1 MMIRTSLCS
10 QVLLW
15 TCLTLPTLALAS
27 PPSISASL
35 IDREAKAARGWA
47 TVEVEVAGI
56 ELVDSPTGQLRDGQG
71 HLHYRVDQGPVV
83 ATTVKKLSFHQL
95 SPGEHRI
102 EVRLVGND
110 HRDLGPVS
118 TVHVTVTGFSP
129 H

>member
-118 TVHVTVTGFSP
+118 TVELTVTGSSP